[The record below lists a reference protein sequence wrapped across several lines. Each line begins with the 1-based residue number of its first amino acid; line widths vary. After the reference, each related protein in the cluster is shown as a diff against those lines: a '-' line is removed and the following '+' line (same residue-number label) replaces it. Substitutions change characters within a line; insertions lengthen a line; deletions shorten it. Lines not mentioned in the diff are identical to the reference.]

1 MMLTAR
7 ERRRFTTEEYLW
19 LEERS
24 ETKSEYLDGEIFAL
38 TGGSLAH
45 AQIASNLIRELGLAL
60 KGTTCR
66 VLGSDMR
73 VYVQRSKLF
82 TYPDVTVVR
91 GPAVLL
97 PGRKDTLCDARVIVE
112 VLSPSTES
120 YDRGEKFRLYQKLPS
135 LKEYVLVPQDSRA
148 IECWRRQGPRKWT
161 AGEAPFSSL
170 EIEVPVEALYD
181 GVS

>member
-1 MMLTAR
+1 MLTAR
-7 ERRRFTTEEYLW
+7 ERRRFTPEEYLW

-24 ETKSEYLDGEIFAL
+24 ETRNEYLDGEIFPM

-60 KGTTCR
+60 KGTPCR

-73 VYVQRSKLF
+73 LYVQRSKLF
-82 TYPDVTVVR
+82 TYPDVMVVC

-97 PGRKDTLCDARVIVE
+97 PGRKDTLCDARLIVE

-135 LKEYVLVPQDSRA
+135 IQEYVLVPQDSRS
-148 IECWRRQGPRKWT
+148 IESWRRQGPRKWT
-161 AGEAPFSSL
+161 PGEVPFSS
-170 EIEVPVEALYD
+170 IEVEVPIEAIYD
-181 GVS
+181 GVC

>member
-1 MMLTAR
+1 MTVR
-7 ERRRFTTEEYLW
+7 ERRRFTPEEYLW

-24 ETKSEYLDGEIFAL
+24 DMKSELLDGEIFAM

-60 KGTTCR
+60 KGTGCR

-73 VYVQRSKLF
+73 LSVQRSKLF
-82 TYPDVTVVR
+82 TYPDVTVVC

-120 YDRGEKFRLYQKLPS
+120 YDRGEKLRLYQKLPS
-135 LKEYVLVPQDSRA
+135 LQEYVLVPQDSRA
-148 IECWRRQGPRKWT
+148 IESWRRQGPRKW
-161 AGEAPFSSL
+161 APEEAPFSSL
-170 EIEVPVEALYD
+170 KVEIPVEALYD
-181 GVS
+181 GLS